1 MKKKNKKF
9 TYILKKHDHEISL
22 KYNLRKF
29 FIETQHPQNKNEL
42 ELYIMYSNIL
52 INMIFLKCRYH
63 DKTEKIVKK
72 FLKDY
77 KNIYIKMVDVHL

>member
-1 MKKKNKKF
+1 
-9 TYILKKHDHEISL
+9 
-22 KYNLRKF
+22 
-29 FIETQHPQNKNEL
+29 
-42 ELYIMYSNIL
+42 MYSNIL

>member
-9 TYILKKHDHEISL
+9 TYTLKKHNHEISL

-29 FIETQHPQNKNEL
+29 FIETQYPKNKKEL

-52 INMIFLKCRYH
+52 INMIFLKCRYQ

-72 FLKDY
+72 FLQDY
-77 KNIYIKMVDVHL
+77 KNVYIKMVNV